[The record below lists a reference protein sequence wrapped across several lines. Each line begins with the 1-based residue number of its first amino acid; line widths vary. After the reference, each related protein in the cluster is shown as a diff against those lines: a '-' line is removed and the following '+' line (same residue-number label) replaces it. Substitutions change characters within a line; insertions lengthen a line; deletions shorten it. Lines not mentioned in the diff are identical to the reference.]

1 MSYGPAK
8 SMKPA
13 GRRALAQ
20 RISRSRGKRAITD
33 EELSMI
39 MWHVP
44 AGVDRLQV
52 EADMNTMLEFRQQL
66 RESRR
71 LTPEERERARKIAQ
85 KAKEL
90 DELIGDLGGMGRD
103 LKVLLRPR
111 SKALRVELNYITE
124 TIELV
129 TSPEWRGR
137 PSSYKV
143 ETVDDHGNAK
153 VMSKW
158 RCLSP
163 DDWFIGYGLAR
174 IYGRYFGEPAK
185 GGRKDGEPSGKFV
198 NFACAVTAA
207 IGEPVVD
214 ETVLSALSKVRHSDW
229 KE

>member
-8 SMKPA
+8 SRKPA
-13 GRRALAQ
+13 GRQALAQ
-20 RISRSRGKRAITD
+20 RISHSRGKRAITD
-33 EELSMI
+33 EELSTI

-44 AGVDRLQV
+44 AGADRLQV
-52 EADMNTMLEFRQQL
+52 EADMNTMLEFREQL
-66 RESRR
+66 RKNR
-71 LTPEERERARKIAQ
+71 LTSEERERARKIAQ
-85 KAKEL
+85 KAREL
-90 DELIGDLGGMGRD
+90 DELIGDLGGVGRD
-103 LKVLLRPR
+103 LKVLLRQR

-124 TIELV
+124 TIEMV

-158 RCLSP
+158 RGLSP

-174 IYGRYFGEPAK
+174 IYERYFGEPAK
-185 GGRKDGEPSGKFV
+185 GGRKDGEPSGKFIK
-198 NFACAVTAA
+198 FACAVTAA
-207 IGEPVVD
+207 IGKPVLD
-214 ETVLSALSKVRHSDW
+214 ETVLSALTKVRHSDW